1 MIDRRFGEQ
10 EKLLQKKQ
18 KEKKKQETSE
28 GIECIGTDGKRDKK
42 TKLAETVVVNG
53 VEPIKHYSGVEEH
66 ITYTNEPKGENL
78 AHTTPKYGTG
88 RGLANDMI
96 ERELQRKLV

>member
-1 MIDRRFGEQ
+1 M
-10 EKLLQKKQ
+10 LKKQ

-66 ITYTNEPKGENL
+66 ITYTNEPKGEYL
-78 AHTTPKYGTG
+78 THTTPNDGTG
-88 RGLANDMI
+88 RGLANNMM
-96 ERELQRKLV
+96 EVLAEVNSLESLKAV

>member
-1 MIDRRFGEQ
+1 M
-10 EKLLQKKQ
+10 LKKQ

-53 VEPIKHYSGVEEH
+53 VEPIKHYSGVEEPM
-66 ITYTNEPKGENL
+66 N
-78 AHTTPKYGTG
+78 
-88 RGLANDMI
+88 
-96 ERELQRKLV
+96 Q

>member
-1 MIDRRFGEQ
+1 M
-10 EKLLQKKQ
+10 LKKQ

-42 TKLAETVVVNG
+42 TKLAVVNG

-78 AHTTPKYGTG
+78 AHITPKYGT
-88 RGLANDMI
+88 L
-96 ERELQRKLV
+96 

>member
-1 MIDRRFGEQ
+1 M
-10 EKLLQKKQ
+10 LKKQ
-18 KEKKKQETSE
+18 KEKKKQE
-28 GIECIGTDGKRDKK
+28 TDGKRDKK

-78 AHTTPKYGTG
+78 AHTTPKYGT
-88 RGLANDMI
+88 LWHKKKIMPSKFEINI
-96 ERELQRKLV
+96 